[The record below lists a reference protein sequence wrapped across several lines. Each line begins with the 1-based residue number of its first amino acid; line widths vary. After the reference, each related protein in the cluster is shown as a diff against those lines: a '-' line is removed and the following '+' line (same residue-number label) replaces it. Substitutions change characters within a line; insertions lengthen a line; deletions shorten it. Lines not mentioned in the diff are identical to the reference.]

1 MSIND
6 VMKIATEGMTVEQ
19 RQEEKE
25 RRLKVVARIN
35 KLGWKIN
42 QIDIQ
47 LSVLPANYKAC
58 KIWKQKKAYYNRQ
71 IRQIKAE
78 ENAWL
83 KRVAWFIYW

>member
-1 MSIND
+1 MTINE
-6 VMKIATEGMTVEQ
+6 VMQIATDGMNTAQ

-47 LSVLPANYKAC
+47 LSVLPASYKAC
-58 KIWKQKKAYYNRQ
+58 KIWRQKKAYYNRQ

-83 KRVAWFIYW
+83 KRAAWFIY